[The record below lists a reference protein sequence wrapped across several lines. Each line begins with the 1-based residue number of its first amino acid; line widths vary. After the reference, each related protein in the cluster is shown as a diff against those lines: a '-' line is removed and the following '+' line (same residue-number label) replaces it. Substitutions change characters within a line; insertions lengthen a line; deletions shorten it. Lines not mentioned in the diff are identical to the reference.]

1 MWLGVLPVA
10 AYLRAANNVYVV
22 AMLMRLQ
29 IPLPG
34 LESGDVRCSNPK
46 CQHGGLVDA
55 LGYHYGV
62 CKRGAETGLS
72 WSERH
77 TQWLGYILLAFRSL
91 GIGSIRDAQGSKWA
105 LDAGRGKSIFADGVF
120 SSLFGPGRHFFFDIS
135 ICDPRTKTAM
145 EAPVSSVQQAGVAA
159 GLRGA
164 QKAAKYTEPAF
175 RIGGS
180 GFAGAIGERTG
191 ALGDGFVSLIKRFTG
206 DGDRDSLL
214 SHDYTF
220 SASSRTTYLAQ
231 RIVFSL
237 VMADAWM
244 VVQNSTVDSRSTAR
258 PSSDAGARV
267 ALAAYI
273 GHPQDGGARGNGSR
287 SRRGATCGGGV

>member
-1 MWLGVLPVA
+1 MFA
-10 AYLRAANNVYVV
+10 A
-22 AMLMRLQ
+22 
-29 IPLPG
+29 
-34 LESGDVRCSNPK
+34 
-46 CQHGGLVDA
+46 
-55 LGYHYGV
+55 
-62 CKRGAETGLS
+62 
-72 WSERH
+72 
-77 TQWLGYILLAFRSL
+77 
-91 GIGSIRDAQGSKWA
+91 
-105 LDAGRGKSIFADGVF
+105 
-120 SSLFGPGRHFFFDIS
+120 
-135 ICDPRTKTAM
+135 
-145 EAPVSSVQQAGVAA
+145 
-159 GLRGA
+159 
-164 QKAAKYTEPAF
+164 
-175 RIGGS
+175 
-180 GFAGAIGERTG
+180 AIGERTG

-206 DGDRDSLL
+206 DGDRDLLL

-237 VMADAWM
+237 VMADGWM